1 MEGYFG
7 TVLAGYRSETEIEPS
22 MLDRLPL
29 FIQVTLMENV
39 VDAFEVMR
47 NEGEEPECD
56 EELSYIMKCLEDEI
70 PYRGFYH
77 EICSCAHPFE

>member
-1 MEGYFG
+1 
-7 TVLAGYRSETEIEPS
+7 
-22 MLDRLPL
+22 
-29 FIQVTLMENV
+29 MENV